1 MSAYDKTIRSLSN
14 QPATYFKN
22 TLNDINVLYDKFVY
36 SQYTMGIAYFWQ
48 LPLVNSGTLHINIT
62 IWMG

>member
-1 MSAYDKTIRSLSN
+1 MSAYNKTTRSLSN

-36 SQYTMGIAYFWQ
+36 LKYTMGIAYF
-48 LPLVNSGTLHINIT
+48 
-62 IWMG
+62 